1 MPIRI
6 DGKAFLVCDISG
18 SIDDKKLACYKKVYA
33 YYDELYSGTTVIEH
47 TTKAKF
53 SNIGNVLL
61 GNGTG
66 GTYISSGLKL
76 ALGEIIGRNN
86 PNDIVVICGDGDNW
100 SEDNDRTYNI
110 LKVLTAHCHVAY
122 HEFYPS
128 TYTTTMYY
136 HIKRNVSL
144 NEGRLK
150 IFKKL
155 EDEEDI
161 FGQKEVLEIKDM
173 CNLKFRKFP
182 FFATVRGDELD
193 CWNWVDG
200 EKLEVV
206 GIHEAIDA
214 EHNEYLLNVRNINRG
229 WITARVVTHQIKF

>member
-1 MPIRI
+1 MSIRI
-6 DGKAFLVCDISG
+6 DGMAFMVCDISG
-18 SIDDKKLACYKKVYA
+18 SIDEKKIDCYKKVYEH
-33 YYDELYSGTTVIEH
+33 YNELYRSTTVIEH
-47 TTKAKF
+47 TTVAKF
-53 SNIGNVLL
+53 SSISNVLL

-136 HIKRNVSL
+136 NININVSL
-144 NEGRLK
+144 NDGRLK
-150 IFKKL
+150 LFRKL

-161 FGQKEVLEIKDM
+161 FGEKEVLDIKDR

-182 FFATVRGDELD
+182 FFATVKGDELD
-193 CWNWVDG
+193 CFDWIDG

-206 GIHEAIDA
+206 GIHEDLDA
-214 EHNEYLLNVRNINRG
+214 ENNQYLLNVRNLNRDG
-229 WITARVVTHQIKF
+229 ITARVVTHQIKF